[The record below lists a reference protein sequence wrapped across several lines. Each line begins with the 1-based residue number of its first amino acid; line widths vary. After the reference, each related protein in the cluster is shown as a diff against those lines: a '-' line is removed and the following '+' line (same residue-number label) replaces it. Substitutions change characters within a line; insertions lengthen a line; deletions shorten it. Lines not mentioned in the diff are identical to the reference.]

1 MNVKINFIR
10 RGTHLRIVQKLP
22 EINGSRLLDYWVTK
36 CPNKYDEFDMEQKYT
51 LEIGWYRKVKEPVKP
66 PVCLIPT
73 MLVHVDFASR
83 KEFDAYQEELL
94 RKHGWI
100 QLEPT
105 KIELTASEL
114 EQLGGTVVS
123 Y

>member
-1 MNVKINFIR
+1 MNVNINFIG

-22 EINGSRLLDYWVTK
+22 EIHASRLLDYWVTK
-36 CPNKYDEFDMEQKYT
+36 CPNKSDAEQKYT

-73 MLVHVDFASR
+73 MLVHVDYASR
-83 KEFDAYQEELL
+83 GDFEAHQETVL
-94 RKHGWI
+94 RNFGWI

-105 KIELTASEL
+105 KIELTAAEL
-114 EQLGGTVVS
+114 EQLDGTVVS